1 MTRTDTTN
9 WTTEDLQRL
18 VRELEDDLEKAED
31 ERDEALAELDQAKD
45 EVDERDKLLEDLE
58 NERDEAA
65 RIWIDEATEAQTALE
80 RGDNPRAVW
89 QRIIV
94 IDKKSRVG
102 HEQCA
107 VVSWRKPGIGRTQ
120 RSSSSHSSLSIWH
133 KNKA

>member
-31 ERDEALAELDQAKD
+31 ERDEALSELDQAKD

-89 QRIIV
+89 QYF
-94 IDKKSRVG
+94 
-102 HEQCA
+102 
-107 VVSWRKPGIGRTQ
+107 WYRTEAAQ
-120 RSSSSHSSLSIWH
+120 
-133 KNKA
+133 A